1 MYEVFVNE
9 TPLII
14 TSFTKKNNTL
24 PTYPF
29 HSIDFKKLMKKLNK
43 KDCKG
48 MVLISDNLKKDWAN
62 FTQNFE
68 VIVAAGGLVLNK
80 KKEVLFIYRNDR
92 WDLPKGKVEK
102 DENIATA
109 AIREVE
115 EECGISNLELK
126 RKITTTYHTYNL
138 NGLKLK
144 ETHWFLMTSS
154 FKGNLK
160 PQLEE
165 GITAVLFK
173 NNMLA
178 KIALQNTYKNI
189 QLIYDTYSNL

>member
-24 PTYPF
+24 PTHSF

-48 MVLISDNLKKDWAN
+48 IVLISDNLKKDWAN

-102 DENIATA
+102 DEHIATA

-138 NGLKLK
+138 KGLKLK

-165 GITAVLFK
+165 GITAVVFK

-189 QLIYDTYSNL
+189 QLIYDTYRNL